1 MENAS
6 KALLIAGSVLIV
18 ILLIAV
24 GVRVFNSTQGTTDS
38 VETTMNSTEVATF
51 NSKFTAYIGK
61 NKSRA
66 NAISLL
72 NLIVANNSTNQ
83 RKVYVSIVESG
94 TTQGAA
100 LKNSDLSNILNKSL
114 TKEKYNI
121 ESDYDTNG
129 YINLIRIY

>member
-38 VETTMNSTEVATF
+38 VETTMNATEVATF
-51 NSKFTAYIGK
+51 NNKFTAYVGK
-61 NKSRA
+61 NKSKA

-72 NLIVANNSTNQ
+72 NLIIANNSTNQ
-83 RKVYVSIVESG
+83 RKVYVSIVKGG
-94 TTQGAA
+94 TTTGAA
-100 LKNSDLSNILNKSL
+100 VQNSDLSNILNGL
-114 TKEKYNI
+114 TKEKYTI
-121 ESDYDTNG
+121 ESANDTNG